1 MGYKYRIIY
10 RQYSHKYHQEYKTR
24 WLILAISKFLSL
36 RGEYDIVD
44 LSFRATE

>member
-10 RQYSHKYHQEYKTR
+10 RQYSDKFWQEYKTR
-24 WLILAISKFLSL
+24 WLILAIGKFLSL
-36 RGEYDIVD
+36 RGEYDVVD